1 MDGSAG
7 KTSFSSWNMRME
19 TTETT
24 KNGICGVLLLGGLML
39 LVGFGDSG
47 AEGVTTHVR
56 TIHMHTHALFYLYVY
71 INMPIYIHT
80 WHS

>member
-7 KTSFSSWNMRME
+7 KSSFSSWNRRIE
-19 TTETT
+19 TP

-56 TIHMHTHALFYLYVY
+56 TIHMHTHTHYFIYLYVY
-71 INMPIYIHT
+71 INMPI
-80 WHS
+80 

>member
-56 TIHMHTHALFYLYVY
+56 TIHMHTHTLFYLYVY

>member
-1 MDGSAG
+1 
-7 KTSFSSWNMRME
+7 MRME

-56 TIHMHTHALFYLYVY
+56 TIHMHTHTHTILSIWVCLKIGY
-71 INMPIYIHT
+71 IPNEIAI
-80 WHS
+80 

>member
-1 MDGSAG
+1 
-7 KTSFSSWNMRME
+7 ME

-56 TIHMHTHALFYLYVY
+56 TIHMHTHTLFYLYGFV
-71 INMPIYIHT
+71 
-80 WHS
+80 